1 MNYIY
6 KFVSYDFNEKY
17 MNYIYKFY
25 FYLPSYRE
33 QFREFEFSGFYGEN
47 NNIALLNVFMSVEF
61 DLKIL

>member
-1 MNYIY
+1 
-6 KFVSYDFNEKY
+6 